1 MKKLLQN
8 ILKFFSKLILKK
20 YKPDIIGITGSVGK
34 TSAKEAVFAVLQS
47 KYKVRKNIKN
57 YNNEIGAPLTIIGS
71 ESGNRSPARWTFIF
85 LKAVRLLLV
94 RDKNY
99 PDIIIL
105 EMGANRPGDI
115 RYLTNLAPCKIGMLT
130 NIGES
135 HIEYFG
141 SLKKIIKEK
150 ETIVTQL
157 GKNGFAVLNGDD
169 ENILPICEKIKC
181 SSLTYGFGKNVAVK
195 AIELD
200 ISNSIISG
208 KKTSIKGINF
218 KIQYNGAVVPVFL
231 PHVIGKQHIY
241 AALAAAAVGLANGL
255 NLVEI
260 SENLRKYNGAPGRM
274 SVLDGIK
281 NTVII
286 DDTYNSSPASS
297 EAALSVLTVV
307 KLAHGKNKYAVLGDM
322 LELGGLSEEG
332 HRKIGKAVVTN
343 KIDYL
348 VTVGERARD
357 IARGAKSAGM
367 SEDRIYSFA
376 DTENAGIFAQD
387 RIQEGD
393 LILVKGSQGA
403 RMEKIVKELMAEPLR
418 AKELLVRQDS
428 SWR

>member
-71 ESGNRSPARWTFIF
+71 ESGNRSPLRWALVF
-85 LKAVRLLLV
+85 LKAIKLLLV
-94 RDKNY
+94 KDKNY

-105 EMGANRPGDI
+105 EMGADRPGDI
-115 RYLTNLAPCKIGMLT
+115 RYLTDLAPCKIGILT

-169 ENILPICEKIKC
+169 ENILPIREKLKC
-181 SSLTYGFGKNVAVK
+181 SFLTYGFGKDVAVK

-208 KKTSIKGINF
+208 KKTSLKGINF

-231 PHVIGKQHIY
+231 PHVIGRQHIY
-241 AALAAAAVGLANGL
+241 AALAAAAVSLANGL

-260 SENLRKYNGAPGRM
+260 SENLKQYNGSPGRM
-274 SVLDGIK
+274 NVLDGIK

-297 EAALSVLTVV
+297 EAALSVLAGV
-307 KLAHGKNKYAVLGDM
+307 KIAHGKNKYAVLGDM
-322 LELGGLSEEG
+322 LELGNLSEEG
-332 HRKIGKAVVTN
+332 HKKVGKAIVKN

-357 IARGAKSAGM
+357 IGRGAKSAGM
-367 SEDRIYSFA
+367 SEDRIYSFGDA
-376 DTENAGIFAQD
+376 EDAGIFVQD

-403 RMEKIVKELMAEPLR
+403 RMEKIAKELMAEPLR